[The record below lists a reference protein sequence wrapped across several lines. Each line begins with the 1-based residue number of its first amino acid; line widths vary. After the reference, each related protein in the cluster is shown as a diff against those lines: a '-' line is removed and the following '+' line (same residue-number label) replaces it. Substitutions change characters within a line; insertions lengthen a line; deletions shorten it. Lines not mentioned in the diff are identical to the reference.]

1 MLRDEGRLAPYQIDI
16 VDKTFDWLNDHV
28 PCPPFGANL
37 KSGNWSPGAVA
48 WFLPDAKEPIQRMWD
63 LVAVL
68 KDHGLSARVLR
79 TTSPGL
85 IVYRDEYQVVAET
98 PKRG

>member
-63 LVAVL
+63 LVAGIKGPWIKRSCPSHNEPGADRL
-68 KDHGLSARVLR
+68 PRRV
-79 TTSPGL
+79 SSCG
-85 IVYRDEYQVVAET
+85 
-98 PKRG
+98 